1 MRPPSRPIHTHGA
14 SVRRGVGGRTMCV
27 LNYAW
32 SKFVR
37 AAFIFRVHRSNLDV
51 WSAEAA
57 CVRASTFRLFG
68 SYGRSAAGTESPN
81 LFPLSIY
88 LSFRRAKRRGKRQRR
103 VSYSNWI
110 RALRREAAF
119 VTRYASYRSRLMAG
133 DDTFSFFFFFFVALV
148 RTDQVC

>member
-1 MRPPSRPIHTHGA
+1 M
-14 SVRRGVGGRTMCV
+14 

-68 SYGRSAAGTESPN
+68 SYGRRSAAGTESPN
-81 LFPLSIY
+81 VFPIHIFILPPGEEERGGATTVAFRTQIGSVRCEGRRRLSRGVRPIA
-88 LSFRRAKRRGKRQRR
+88 RA
-103 VSYSNWI
+103 
-110 RALRREAAF
+110 
-119 VTRYASYRSRLMAG
+119 
-133 DDTFSFFFFFFVALV
+133 
-148 RTDQVC
+148 

>member
-1 MRPPSRPIHTHGA
+1 M
-14 SVRRGVGGRTMCV
+14 

-88 LSFRRAKRRGKRQRR
+88 LSFRRAKRRGGSDNVAFRTQIGSVRCEGRR
-103 VSYSNWI
+103 RLSRGMRPI
-110 RALRREAAF
+110 ARA
-119 VTRYASYRSRLMAG
+119 
-133 DDTFSFFFFFFVALV
+133 
-148 RTDQVC
+148 